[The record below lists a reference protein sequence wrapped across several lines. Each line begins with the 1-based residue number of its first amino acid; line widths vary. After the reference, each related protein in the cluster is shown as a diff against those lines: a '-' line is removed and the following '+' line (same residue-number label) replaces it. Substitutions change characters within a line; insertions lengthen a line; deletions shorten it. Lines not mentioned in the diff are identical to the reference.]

1 MSVIEVVP
9 ALVIYLSPFDADKF
23 IVYITSQVL
32 LFILIILNSYRLKD
46 RTIYTRKK
54 NDKISRIKENH
65 YNYLF
70 SIKYIYIYIEGGK
83 RQRKSVKE
91 AASCCQSTNRRRS
104 VGDAICLG

>member
-70 SIKYIYIYIEGGK
+70 SIKYIYIYRGRKKAKKERKRSGK
-83 RQRKSVKE
+83 LLPVDE
-91 AASCCQSTNRRRS
+91 STS
-104 VGDAICLG
+104 LGR